1 MCEHKRVFRHP
12 GTQVEGCGVWQ
23 GSSRMLLAR
32 WQQMLP
38 MSSSSRSGLDSE
50 AISGSG
56 ITSHQLRLGK
66 VSSEMTAQASPLG
79 NHACL
84 SELK

>member
-1 MCEHKRVFRHP
+1 MCEHKRVFRLTSHP

-38 MSSSSRSGLDSE
+38 MSSSSHSGLDSE

-56 ITSHQLRLGK
+56 ITSHQLRLGR
-66 VSSEMTAQASPLG
+66 
-79 NHACL
+79 
-84 SELK
+84 